1 VTRYQAVLFDAFG
14 TLFELD
20 DPFGRLHRAVR
31 DRLGLDRDRADV
43 EAAFLAEASHF
54 AAHCHEAVDA
64 PSLRALQLDCAD
76 IVVERLSL
84 PVTPEAA
91 VATLGDSIA
100 YRRFDDVAPTL
111 AELERRSV
119 RAAVVSNWDYSL
131 DEVLSGLGLAFDV
144 VVTSAATGASKPD
157 PAPFR
162 VALERLGLAPGQ
174 ALHVGD
180 TPEAD
185 GDGARAAGIDV
196 RIIDRDS
203 WRPGTIARL
212 TEVASLL

>member
-1 VTRYQAVLFDAFG
+1 MTRYQAVLFDAFG

-43 EAAFLAEASHF
+43 EAAFLAEAAHY

-64 PSLRALQLDCAD
+64 PSLRALQLDCAG

-100 YRRFDDVAPTL
+100 YRRSTTSPPRWPSSSGA
-111 AELERRSV
+111 ACA
-119 RAAVVSNWDYSL
+119 AAVVSNWDYSL
-131 DEVLSGLGLAFDV
+131 DEVLAGLGLAFDV

-162 VALERLGLAPGQ
+162 VALERLG
-174 ALHVGD
+174 
-180 TPEAD
+180 
-185 GDGARAAGIDV
+185 ARAGAGAA
-196 RIIDRDS
+196 RRRHAGGRRRR
-203 WRPGTIARL
+203 RPRGGHRRADHRPRRRRGRGR
-212 TEVASLL
+212 SPG

>member
-1 VTRYQAVLFDAFG
+1 MTRYQAVLFDAFG

-64 PSLRALQLDCAD
+64 PSLRALELDCAD

-131 DEVLSGLGLAFDV
+131 DEVLSRAGAGVRRGRHLGGDRRIEARSGTV
-144 VVTSAATGASKPD
+144 PGGAGAARSSRRGRRCTSETRRRPTATAPARRASTSGSST
-157 PAPFR
+157 ATAGGR
-162 VALERLGLAPGQ
+162 GRSPG
-174 ALHVGD
+174 
-180 TPEAD
+180 
-185 GDGARAAGIDV
+185 
-196 RIIDRDS
+196 
-203 WRPGTIARL
+203 
-212 TEVASLL
+212 